1 MASLPSM
8 HLLIDLLLKNLN
20 ILEPK
25 DFNFIPFKPG
35 SLNYT
40 SDSKIITKSSTRN
53 GAFKKQK
60 QKQKKGF
67 YKGFSRNGEK
77 LIKHNINFESLPPK
91 KEWKIND
98 TDPLLP

>member
-1 MASLPSM
+1 M

-25 DFNFIPFKPG
+25 DFNFIT
-35 SLNYT
+35 LNLDPLT
-40 SDSKIITKSSTRN
+40 RLEILKSSPKVQPETELSKN
-53 GAFKKQK
+53 KK
-60 QKQKKGF
+60 KKRGF

-91 KEWKIND
+91 KE
-98 TDPLLP
+98 